1 MAMYDFTGKKGI
13 VTAASAGI
21 GKAVAKVLSSQG
33 AELIISSGNEA
44 RIKSAAEEISGSTG
58 NPVHFQKCN
67 LKDPEEVGLLLSET
81 RNRLGKLDFIV
92 VNYGDPKLDYFLNL
106 DDNDWNDSVNMFVGA
121 TVKLVRGLYQD
132 LNLPG
137 ARIVFITSST
147 TRQARERFSLSGAL
161 RAAIVNLGKI
171 LSLELAPKGLTVNSI
186 SQGYFYTERLK
197 SIIRRNA
204 EMNSTTEEVELEKIK
219 GQVPVGRVGEPE
231 EIGKLVSF
239 LCSEDAS
246 YINGTNIPID
256 GGSTRYPY

>member
-1 MAMYDFTGKKGI
+1 MPMYDFSGKKGL

-33 AELIISSGNEA
+33 AELLISSGNEERLGA
-44 RIKSAAEEISGSTG
+44 TAKEIGGLTG
-58 NPVHFQKCN
+58 NPVHYSRCN
-67 LKDPEEVGLLLSET
+67 LKNLGDVDLLKAEAI
-81 RNRLGKLDFIV
+81 RKLGRLDFIV
-92 VNYGDPKLDYFLNL
+92 INYGDPKLDYFMNL
-106 DDNDWNDSVNMFVGA
+106 SDEDWNNSINMFVGA
-121 TVKLVRGLYQD
+121 TVKLVRGLQPY

-161 RAAIVNLGKI
+161 RAAVVNLGKI
-171 LSLELAPKGLTVNSI
+171 LSLELAPSGLTVNSI
-186 SQGYFYTERLK
+186 SQGFFLTDRLR

-204 EMNSTTEEVELEKIK
+204 EVNGTSEDAELEKIK
-219 GQVPVGRVGEPE
+219 SQVPVGRVGDPE